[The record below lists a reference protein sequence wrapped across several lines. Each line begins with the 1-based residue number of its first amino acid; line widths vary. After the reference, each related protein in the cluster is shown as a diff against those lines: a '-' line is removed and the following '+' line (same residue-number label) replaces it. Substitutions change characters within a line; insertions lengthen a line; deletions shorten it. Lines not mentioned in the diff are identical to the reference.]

1 MLTGVTYSLVHLP
14 DLRVTAV
21 TAVAGV
27 FWCWAYDRYRS
38 ILPLAVSHA
47 LLGSTFYYWVYGKE
61 LAARW
66 LDFG

>member
-1 MLTGVTYSLVHLP
+1 MRFTVRHLTWEN
-14 DLRVTAV
+14 RV
-21 TAVAGV
+21 
-27 FWCWAYDRYRS
+27 